1 MQEYYSAQCTN
12 TKLHYEKKQLERT
25 RDQLLGQW
33 RTHDAASCQHDSS
46 SSAMSGSMAA
56 TVTPATDVDVFRLSS
71 FAVFSAAAS
80 RSTPVEE
87 LVHDDAPIDD
97 DDDDT
102 DDSDEEEEEE
112 RLDIIDEVLM
122 QNLTDDMYDPLS
134 RSLSCPASSG
144 TESEY
149 ASMMCFVDQEV
160 PPFPISDDPA
170 SSVSRTAAAA
180 AATQGMDPIPQRM
193 ALPTDPHGRRS
204 ESSSTGGT
212 TRKSI
217 RSQSFPIAYVETA
230 QCSLD
235 TETRTGFDTID
246 VGDITAMPQ
255 VTPSTTTQMRQA
267 DIPLHVR
274 SLSSDSDV
282 DE

>member
-1 MQEYYSAQCTN
+1 MQEYYAAQCTN

-33 RTHDAASCQHDSS
+33 RTHDAASCRHDSS
-46 SSAMSGSMAA
+46 SPPMSGSMAA
-56 TVTPATDVDVFRLSS
+56 TVTPAADFDVFRSS
-71 FAVFSAAAS
+71 SVAGFSAVAS

-87 LVHDDAPIDD
+87 LGDDDAAIDD

-102 DDSDEEEEEE
+102 GDSDEEEEEE

-122 QNLTDDMYDPLS
+122 QDLTDDMYDPLS

-144 TESEY
+144 TDSEY
-149 ASMMCFVDQEV
+149 ASMICFVDQQV
-160 PPFPISDDPA
+160 PPFPISDDA
-170 SSVSRTAAAA
+170 SRTAAAA
-180 AATQGMDPIPQRM
+180 AATQRMDPIPQRL
-193 ALPTDPHGRRS
+193 ALPPDPHGRRL

-212 TRKSI
+212 TRTSI
-217 RSQSFPIAYVETA
+217 RSRSFPIAYVETA
-230 QCSLD
+230 QCSFD
-235 TETRTGFDTID
+235 ADARTGFDTVD
-246 VGDITAMPQ
+246 VGDISAVPQ
-255 VTPSTTTQMRQA
+255 VISSTTTQMRQA